1 MTASI
6 NDASMH
12 STPRSP
18 QPDYQLAQITLK
30 FADDDGGGVD
40 LIDLLEALNANTHQL
55 QWGIAHLKAI
65 WDEPNSFFR
74 SLEEAS
80 EHNTAGRWLDFP
92 LLMQLSRHLLLLRQG
107 RIVALSPGVEP
118 EQVSDANAMVQHA
131 VIVIETGD
139 DWVWRVAM
147 ADRGA
152 LARLEHQFEKFL
164 WLPS

>member
-1 MTASI
+1 MSR
-6 NDASMH
+6 H
-12 STPRSP
+12 SFRWRLSVES
-18 QPDYQLAQITLK
+18 
-30 FADDDGGGVD
+30 VD
-40 LIDLLEALNANTHQL
+40 LFVC
-55 QWGIAHLKAI
+55 GSK
-65 WDEPNSFFR
+65 P
-74 SLEEAS
+74 
-80 EHNTAGRWLDFP
+80 
-92 LLMQLSRHLLLLRQG
+92 LLLLRQG

-152 LARLEHQFEKFL
+152 LARLEHQFEQFL

>member
-1 MTASI
+1 MSAS
-6 NDASMH
+6 AH
-12 STPRSP
+12 PP
-18 QPDYQLAQITLK
+18 QFEHQLAQITLK

-74 SLEEAS
+74 SLEESS
-80 EHNTAGRWLDFP
+80 EHNTAGRWLDFS

-118 EQVSDANAMVQHA
+118 EQVSDSNAMVQHA
-131 VIVIETGD
+131 VIVIETGAE
-139 DWVWRVAM
+139 WVWRVAM